1 MEFLK
6 SGKILY
12 KILNPNKDKS
22 NNQLYIFNKYIR
34 LNEINEINIQHSGKD
49 KMYDGSDNL

>member
-12 KILNPNKDKS
+12 KILNPNKDKN
-22 NNQLYIFNKYIR
+22 NNQLYIFDKYIR
-34 LNEINEINIQHSGKD
+34 LNEINEINI
-49 KMYDGSDNL
+49 